1 MQSIFRNYISAVQE
15 ANKNFK
21 TNFVRTNIKPG
32 LLVDIVEKHNQKSG
46 ILTRGIVKSLLTSK
60 PTHTRGIKV
69 RLITG
74 QVGRVQHIIGP
85 KKK

>member
-1 MQSIFRNYISAVQE
+1 MQSIFRNYIIAVQE
-15 ANKNFK
+15 SNKNAK
-21 TNFVRTNIKPG
+21 PNFVRTNIKPG

-74 QVGRVQHIIGP
+74 QVGRVQHIIGS
-85 KKK
+85 KK